1 MGVTVFAG
9 MLVAT
14 ILGVILVPV
23 LFVAVGRLFGGKGKE
38 APPVETVEKEPRRAA
53 GGHA

>member
-1 MGVTVFAG
+1 

-23 LFVAVGRLFGGKGKE
+23 LYVVVTKLTGGKKKDD
-38 APPVETVEKEPRRAA
+38 APAGPAEVAPSHG
-53 GGHA
+53 GGHS

>member
-1 MGVTVFAG
+1 

-23 LFVAVGRLFGGKGKE
+23 LFVVVERLFGGKGKGE
-38 APPVETVEKEPRRAA
+38 APPEPEAEPQPRKAA